1 MRSHC
6 GVPINWSFFGMQ
18 SIVHTHKQDDISS
31 FVCFF
36 QSFYFSMEGL
46 KIQDF
51 FNSPFTSITTLQ
63 AGSLM
68 GPHFKVRISMGE
80 HSFPIG
86 RIGIVVFM
94 AFPSMAHPAQTGQSS
109 FFVQWPLP
117 CHLSSITY
125 SDKDILLQVGLGQI
139 SGQGK
144 GNLEPQFSTIFSG
157 SHLEA

>member
-1 MRSHC
+1 
-6 GVPINWSFFGMQ
+6 
-18 SIVHTHKQDDISS
+18 
-31 FVCFF
+31 
-36 QSFYFSMEGL
+36 
-46 KIQDF
+46 
-51 FNSPFTSITTLQ
+51 
-63 AGSLM
+63 
-68 GPHFKVRISMGE
+68 MGE
-80 HSFPIG
+80 YSFPIG

-117 CHLSSITY
+117 CHLFSLTY

-144 GNLEPQFSTIFSG
+144 GNLEPQFSTIFSE